1 VTRRISHVIGVADAP
16 FARAHRG
23 AVPIV
28 GVALAGERLD
38 GVISSRVQRDGSDA
52 TDVLARMI
60 QTSRFAAHAQA
71 LLLEGIALA
80 GFNVVDL
87 HALAAALKIGVLV
100 VVRREPDL
108 AAIKAALIDRVP
120 GGEAKWALIERAGPV
135 EPLEGVFV
143 QRAGMTTGEAKAILE
158 KFQVHGK
165 LPEPLR
171 LAHIIAGGV
180 SEGFRA

>member
-1 VTRRISHVIGVADAP
+1 VKGRISHVIGVDDAP

-28 GVALAGERLD
+28 GVACAGERID
-38 GVISSRVQRDGSDA
+38 GVISSRVFRDGSDA
-52 TDVLARMI
+52 TDVLARMVKA
-60 QTSRFAAHAQA
+60 SRFAAHAQA

-87 HALAAALKIGVLV
+87 HALADALEIGVLV
-100 VVRREPDL
+100 VVKHEPDL
-108 AAIKAALIDRVP
+108 ASIKDALLTKVQ
-120 GGEAKWALIERAGPV
+120 GGAEKWALVEKAGPV
-135 EPLEGVFV
+135 EPLADVFV
-143 QRAGMTTGEAKAILE
+143 QRAGMTPDEATQILE
-158 KFQVHGK
+158 TFQLHGR

-171 LAHIIAGGV
+171 LAHMIAGGV